1 MPIQLN
7 NRYINIFFKFE
18 NGLSILK
25 IMQTKVCCGSSYFE
39 NILLTSEICTIVNRC
54 IFLDT
59 IFFGKFQHK

>member
-1 MPIQLN
+1 
-7 NRYINIFFKFE
+7 
-18 NGLSILK
+18 
-25 IMQTKVCCGSSYFE
+25 MQTKVCCGSSYFE

>member
-1 MPIQLN
+1 MHIQLN

-54 IFLDT
+54 IFLD

>member
-39 NILLTSEICTIVNRC
+39 NNLLTSEICTIVNGC
-54 IFLDT
+54 IFLGV
-59 IFFGKFQHK
+59 FFGKFQHK